1 MRTLYF
7 DCFSGISGDM
17 TLGALVDL
25 GLDLGEIERELARLP
40 LGGYRLRTTIE
51 ERAHLRATKFHV
63 EVAEPAHSE
72 SDGHTHRPL
81 RWLLSLIESSSL
93 SAWVKEKAATVFRR
107 LGEAEARAHGC
118 TLDEVEFHE
127 VGAVDSIVDI
137 VGACVGFERLGV
149 ERFLSSPIHIGRGF
163 IGCAHGRYP
172 VPVPATAELL
182 KGARVYATEIE
193 AELVTPTGAALVS
206 TFCESFGPLPQM
218 RLERIG
224 YGAGSRRFTGFP
236 NVLRLLLGETDGDAG
251 RFGQI
256 ETITVIEANLDDA
269 SPQLVGYLIEKAL
282 ESGALDAFSTPVVM
296 KKSRPG
302 VLVTILC
309 RHDERETF
317 IDLVFR
323 ETPTIGLRYREVER
337 RALCREIVRVATP
350 YGEIPVKV
358 ATWGGRVINAAPEY
372 GDCQRVAQRQ
382 GVSLREVMTAAVA
395 AFRQHAAEQA
405 VAENV
410 AGHFSAPDVQTKE

>member
-1 MRTLYF
+1 
-7 DCFSGISGDM
+7 M

-25 GLDLGEIERELARLP
+25 GLDPGEIERELARLP
-40 LGGYRLRTTIE
+40 LSGYRLRATIE

-63 EVAEPAHSE
+63 DVAEPTHIGR
-72 SDGHTHRPL
+72 DGHTHTSL
-81 RWLLSLIESSSL
+81 RSLLSLVESSSL
-93 SAWVKEKAATVFRR
+93 SDWVKEKAAAVFRR

-137 VGACVGFERLGV
+137 VGACVGFERLGI

-172 VPVPATAELL
+172 VPAPVTAELL

-206 TFCESFGPLPQM
+206 TFCESFGPLPEM

-224 YGAGSRRFTGFP
+224 YGAGSRRFADFP

-269 SPQLVGYLIEKAL
+269 SPQLVGHLIEKAL
-282 ESGALDAFSTPVVM
+282 GTGALDAFSTPVVM

-302 VLVTILC
+302 MLVTILC
-309 RHDERETF
+309 RREDREKF
-317 IDLVFR
+317 INLVFR
-323 ETPTIGLRYREVER
+323 ETTTIGLRYREVER
-337 RALCREIVRVATP
+337 RTLAREIVSVATP

-358 ATWGGRVINAAPEY
+358 ATWGGEVINAAPEY
-372 GDCQRVAQRQ
+372 GECQRVAQRQ
-382 GVSLREVMTAAVA
+382 GVSLREVMTAAVV
-395 AFRQHAAEQA
+395 AFRHQAAEQTTET
-405 VAENV
+405 V
-410 AGHFSAPDVQTKE
+410 GGPFSAPHVPTKE